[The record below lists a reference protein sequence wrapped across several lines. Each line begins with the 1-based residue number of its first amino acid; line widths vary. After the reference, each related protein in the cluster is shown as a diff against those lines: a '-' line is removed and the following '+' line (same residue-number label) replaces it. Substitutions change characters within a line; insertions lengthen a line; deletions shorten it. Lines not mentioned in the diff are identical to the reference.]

1 MKPSHHLDASTLL
14 GYSAGALP
22 TAFMAVAATHLSLC
36 HACRERLLQA
46 DRVGGALMQQQEPA
60 PLSSSARDAM
70 LSRLARE
77 PAAPV
82 SAPAIRAS
90 GAAPEALDG
99 DRMPAPL
106 RPYFGETFSGLRWR
120 TIGPGVHHIRG
131 PRMEGGDL
139 MLLRIAPGRSVPLHS
154 HGANELTVVLRG
166 AYDDMLGHFAPGDA
180 ADLDSDIEHQPV
192 TSPGVPCICVAA
204 TDAPLRFS
212 GWLART
218 LQPLF
223 KL

>member
-1 MKPSHHLDASTLL
+1 VRPNHHLDAATLL

-22 TAFMAVAATHLSLC
+22 AAFMAVAATHLSLC
-36 HACRERLLQA
+36 QVCRERLRQA
-46 DRVGGALMQQQEPA
+46 DRIGGALMQQQEPA
-60 PLSSSARDAM
+60 PLSAGAREAM
-70 LSRLARE
+70 RARLAQLPPAQPPVP
-77 PAAPV
+77 PAA
-82 SAPAIRAS
+82 AAAS
-90 GAAPEALDG
+90 DH
-99 DRMPAPL
+99 DRLPLPL

-166 AYDDMLGHFAPGDA
+166 AYDDLLGHFAPGDA
-180 ADLDSDIEHQPV
+180 ADLDGDTEHQPV

>member
-1 MKPSHHLDASTLL
+1 MKPNHHLDAATLL

-22 TAFMAVAATHLSLC
+22 AAFMAVAATHLSLC
-36 HACRERLLQA
+36 QTCRQRLHDA
-46 DRVGGALMQQQEPA
+46 DGVGGLLVQQQEPA
-60 PLSSSARDAM
+60 PLSAGARETM
-70 LSRLARE
+70 LARLSQQ
-77 PAAPV
+77 AAPAER
-82 SAPAIRAS
+82 STRP
-90 GAAPEALDG
+90 PQTLDS
-99 DRMPAPL
+99 DRLPVPL
-106 RPYFGETFSGLRWR
+106 RPYFGDTFSGLRWR

-180 ADLDSDIEHQPV
+180 ADLDSEIEHQPV